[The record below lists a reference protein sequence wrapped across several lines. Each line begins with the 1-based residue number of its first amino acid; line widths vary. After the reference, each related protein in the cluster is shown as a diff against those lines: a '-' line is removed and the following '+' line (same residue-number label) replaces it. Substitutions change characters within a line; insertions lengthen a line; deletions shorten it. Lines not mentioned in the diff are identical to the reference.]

1 MKMSIPNGEV
11 KKRYKQ
17 HKVGKHWVTIPVVFI
32 GLFSTALLTSQD
44 SFAAEPDQ
52 PVTAETQ
59 NDVSSQPTT
68 AEKETSVEP
77 TQSVNS
83 SVADVTTNSTEKVAP
98 TAEEAT
104 PEVQPET
111 PATPEVAPEAPVESN
126 IPTNVGPDITQDKAK
141 ETIDGAQETLKGDFD
156 SAEKNGVDV
165 TDKGTSE
172 VILNE
177 NNKQDKTNE
186 VLNDLNAQDQKVKEA
201 EQKQKEN
208 QKAYEDSLKDHKE
221 AVKEG
226 DKKLTDSTK
235 DLDKEVKDSK
245 DAGLT
250 VDVSQKTI
258 TPNYKDTKGLTG
270 KALLQAMDSNIVLY
284 KAAIDQAVKNQTAD
298 TKKLAAMRE
307 EYLNMLKIYK
317 TATEDYNKAL
327 TAGQKNLAEST
338 KRVDDLIKD
347 AEKVGIKPTVNQSTV
362 TPKYVSTKGL
372 SGKKLQ
378 EAMATNI
385 ALYNK
390 AVASG
395 VAKQDKAT
403 SEMRAK
409 IEKYLKDLADYKKGI
424 SANTGLKW
432 GNATVQAGKGAQK
445 MTGREIVISEGDG
458 TLKTAA
464 MYATQGSNLNQN
476 KDANFNNIF
485 KINGTG
491 TIIIR
496 GTTNGDVTFTFT
508 DIAVP
513 QGTTGTYVAFWGDKN
528 GGIAWSV
535 FGTYYGDA
543 TGGSGENAG
552 GGVTGSGNI
561 LTLVSSYRAKV
572 TTSGKVSVVTFN
584 DIDNDQT
591 VKMSGLNGKVT
602 TGKNVTRNGNDFTA
616 GPGDVSQGSSGVLS
630 SNGVRWVY
638 DEAGQLTFTFVHN
651 TTTRATSIVGGL
663 FGAESELPKEPTKPK
678 LTLEKVNVDVPEAP
692 EEPEAPKAE
701 VTKYTVAVL
710 PAPEKPQD
718 QKIDVHYFTLKTT
731 PKEEVV
737 TSVATPTQEKLPE
750 NLTIEKASVAPELP
764 HTGEKENTL
773 LSVLGAGILA
783 GLSWFGL
790 RKREVK

>member
-141 ETIDGAQETLKGDFD
+141 ETIDGAQETLKGDVD

-284 KAAIDQAVKNQTAD
+284 KAAIDQAVKIKQPI
-298 TKKLAAMRE
+298 
-307 EYLNMLKIYK
+307 LK
-317 TATEDYNKAL
+317 N
-327 TAGQKNLAEST
+327 
-338 KRVDDLIKD
+338 
-347 AEKVGIKPTVNQSTV
+347 
-362 TPKYVSTKGL
+362 
-372 SGKKLQ
+372 
-378 EAMATNI
+378 
-385 ALYNK
+385 
-390 AVASG
+390 
-395 VAKQDKAT
+395 
-403 SEMRAK
+403 
-409 IEKYLKDLADYKKGI
+409 
-424 SANTGLKW
+424 
-432 GNATVQAGKGAQK
+432 
-445 MTGREIVISEGDG
+445 
-458 TLKTAA
+458 
-464 MYATQGSNLNQN
+464 
-476 KDANFNNIF
+476 
-485 KINGTG
+485 
-491 TIIIR
+491 
-496 GTTNGDVTFTFT
+496 
-508 DIAVP
+508 
-513 QGTTGTYVAFWGDKN
+513 
-528 GGIAWSV
+528 
-535 FGTYYGDA
+535 
-543 TGGSGENAG
+543 
-552 GGVTGSGNI
+552 
-561 LTLVSSYRAKV
+561 
-572 TTSGKVSVVTFN
+572 
-584 DIDNDQT
+584 
-591 VKMSGLNGKVT
+591 
-602 TGKNVTRNGNDFTA
+602 
-616 GPGDVSQGSSGVLS
+616 
-630 SNGVRWVY
+630 
-638 DEAGQLTFTFVHN
+638 
-651 TTTRATSIVGGL
+651 
-663 FGAESELPKEPTKPK
+663 
-678 LTLEKVNVDVPEAP
+678 
-692 EEPEAPKAE
+692 
-701 VTKYTVAVL
+701 
-710 PAPEKPQD
+710 
-718 QKIDVHYFTLKTT
+718 
-731 PKEEVV
+731 
-737 TSVATPTQEKLPE
+737 
-750 NLTIEKASVAPELP
+750 
-764 HTGEKENTL
+764 
-773 LSVLGAGILA
+773 
-783 GLSWFGL
+783 
-790 RKREVK
+790 